1 MKICTL
7 LNTDTYVFFS
17 ENGGIFISFVFR
29 DNIYFYEYED
39 INFM

>member
-1 MKICTL
+1 MKIYTL
-7 LNTDTYVFFS
+7 LNTETCFFS
-17 ENGGIFISFVFR
+17 ENGSIFISFVFG